1 MLAWRLLTLCGLPLL
16 RLGSAAEMFF
26 QDYVVIQATGA
37 PVDPAVGRVLLFIS
51 AVIEAGTGSD
61 HVSHLY
67 HLWPVLLRKNRM
79 LRSADILL
87 YVGVYKNE
95 FSELTVHTVTKCV
108 HGFPNNSTR
117 VFIVENIGYQEG
129 AIDSM
134 RDGVRNHWFDS
145 YDWCSKYSPSE
156 RLIIVPRVIRLNP
169 DAIIYDESRLKGL
182 MAQPSLHGI
191 FSNCL
196 RVDCSHNFVLMT
208 DFLVFRPREA
218 NYDKWFEEKINHAEE
233 WCSSVFGDMARSD
246 RAGWI
251 QRISHHPSCRIAQ
264 EDIGHTHEKWTVK
277 LDYII
282 DGRTSCP
289 AANYDPCDP
298 D

>member
-61 HVSHLY
+61 HLSDLY

-95 FSELTVHTVTKCV
+95 FSEHIVHAVTQCV

-134 RDGVRNHWFDS
+134 RDGARNHWFDS
-145 YDWCSKYSPSE
+145 YDWCSKYSHSE
-156 RLIIVPRVIRLNP
+156 RL
-169 DAIIYDESRLKGL
+169 
-182 MAQPSLHGI
+182 
-191 FSNCL
+191 
-196 RVDCSHNFVLMT
+196 MT
-208 DFLVFRPREA
+208 
-218 NYDKWFEEKINHAEE
+218 HA
-233 WCSSVFGDMARSD
+233 
-246 RAGWI
+246 
-251 QRISHHPSCRIAQ
+251 
-264 EDIGHTHEKWTVK
+264 
-277 LDYII
+277 
-282 DGRTSCP
+282 
-289 AANYDPCDP
+289 
-298 D
+298 

>member
-1 MLAWRLLTLCGLPLL
+1 MSSVNLLSIRLPSAYTVSQTTALVSSLSRILDTRREPLIQCGMASGTTGLT
-16 RLGSAAEMFF
+16 AT
-26 QDYVVIQATGA
+26 TGA
-37 PVDPAVGRVLLFIS
+37 VNTRLVNASLL
-51 AVIEAGTGSD
+51 
-61 HVSHLY
+61 
-67 HLWPVLLRKNRM
+67 
-79 LRSADILL
+79 
-87 YVGVYKNE
+87 
-95 FSELTVHTVTKCV
+95 
-108 HGFPNNSTR
+108 
-117 VFIVENIGYQEG
+117 
-129 AIDSM
+129 
-134 RDGVRNHWFDS
+134 
-145 YDWCSKYSPSE
+145 
-156 RLIIVPRVIRLNP
+156 VPRVIRLNP